1 MSSYL
6 AATLF
11 PAQSEAV
18 LAASILHRPSSVVYL
33 VTIASIGDV
42 LGACVNWGLGRFCS
56 HSFEQRI
63 FRCSRRTDRLF
74 GWYKRYRW
82 ITLRGSLMPFIGD
95 PLTLCA
101 GIMKEPLWRFILV
114 VTFAKTVRYLAL
126 ALTVT
131 DFFSL
136 INNRCTQ

>member
-1 MSSYL
+1 MSSFL

-18 LAASILHRPSSVVYL
+18 LAASILHQPTSIVYL
-33 VTIASIGDV
+33 VTIASIGNV

-56 HSFEQRI
+56 HSVERRYF
-63 FRCSRRTDRLF
+63 SRSGKMKRLF
-74 GWYKRYRW
+74 GWYKRYGW
-82 ITLRGSLMPFIGD
+82 ITLLGSWVPFIGD

-101 GIMKEPLWRFILV
+101 GIMREPLWRFVLV
-114 VTFAKTVRYLAL
+114 VTIAKSARYLAL

-131 DFFSL
+131 GFFS
-136 INNRCTQ
+136 N